1 MSWCKLIVCVGTEGF
16 YLIIEAAKLGKDST
30 RTCTHPSVCYI
41 FIIHAPR
48 LSFRVCYSYN
58 YLEGP
63 HVIQPLLG
71 IHYADFDVLRTSIRG
86 VPKVLS
92 YMEDLTK
99 VPSIG

>member
-1 MSWCKLIVCVGTEGF
+1 MLHLHYS
-16 YLIIEAAKLGKDST
+16 
-30 RTCTHPSVCYI
+30 RTARPMI
-41 FIIHAPR
+41 LRAIR

-71 IHYADFDVLRTSIRG
+71 IHYADFDVLRTSTRG